1 MSLVEVVFILE
12 FSVWQFACEF
22 QRALN
27 SLFMCSIWP
36 DTGGVLEEVGI
47 LAVRS
52 AWAGSVV
59 AICLAEGMT
68 TFACI
73 EAQMLS
79 ATLRKKISVARRAV
93 LVSGN
98 DQPRLRAA
106 GGGRSELGAA
116 SDPAAAP
123 SRFLAGQ

>member
-1 MSLVEVVFILE
+1 
-12 FSVWQFACEF
+12 
-22 QRALN
+22 
-27 SLFMCSIWP
+27 MCSIWL

-52 AWAGSVV
+52 AWAGSGV